1 MRQNSV
7 RYIMDSWCPSG
18 THYISVG
25 ASMVPIHTLDSVELF
40 SINMVYSHPP
50 LNDMV
55 KSLNSIFNS
64 EQYVFPIKTT

>member
-1 MRQNSV
+1 
-7 RYIMDSWCPSG
+7 
-18 THYISVG
+18 VG
-25 ASMVPIHTLDSVELF
+25 NVCLF
-40 SINMVYSHPP
+40 GNLLLSTEHINHVVYSHPP